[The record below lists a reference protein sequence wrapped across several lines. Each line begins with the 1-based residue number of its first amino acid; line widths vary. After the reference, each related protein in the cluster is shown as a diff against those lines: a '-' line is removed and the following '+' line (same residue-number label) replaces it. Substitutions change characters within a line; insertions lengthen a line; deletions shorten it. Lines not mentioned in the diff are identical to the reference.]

1 MRSATAIAHPNIAL
15 IKYWGKR
22 DRQLNLPSVSSLS
35 LTLDTF
41 QTQTRVD
48 WGSTSDQFV
57 LNGELNKGKEANK
70 VFQFLNLMAP
80 NRPFC
85 RVESTNNFPTAA
97 GLASSSSAFAA
108 LALAGSH
115 AGQLPI
121 AAPSQRPALSALARQ
136 GSGSACRSLW
146 GGWVLWNKGQNQ
158 DGTDSH
164 AVPVHAAD
172 HWNLKLIVAVV
183 SSAAKK
189 IGSTAGMIHTEKTSP
204 LYPLWVES
212 SESDLAEAID
222 AIKRRSLPDLGAV
235 MEHSMLKM
243 HATMLAARP
252 AVRYLKPESL
262 RVLDILEELR
272 AKNILCYGTMDAGPN
287 VKVLCEAK
295 NADHIAGTL
304 KPFCQVVHVLGVG
317 SDPQI
322 ISST

>member
-41 QTQTRVD
+41 QTQTTVK
-48 WGSTSDQFV
+48 WGSHSDSFV
-57 LNGELNKGKEANK
+57 LNGTKNQGKEAQK
-70 VFQFLNLMAP
+70 VFSFLNLLEP
-80 NRPFC
+80 NRPYC
-85 RVESTNNFPTAA
+85 QVESFNNFPTAA

-108 LALAGSH
+108 LALAASS
-115 AGQLPI
+115 AGQLPQ
-121 AAPSQRPALSALARQ
+121 AALDQRHTLSVLARQ

-146 GGWVLWNKGQNQ
+146 GGWVLWNKGHKE

-164 AVPVHAAD
+164 AHPIHPSD
-172 HWNLKLIVAVV
+172 YWDLKLIVAVV
-183 SSAAKK
+183 SSEPKK

-204 LYPLWVES
+204 LYPLWVQS
-212 SESDLAEAID
+212 SDDDLEEAVH
-222 AIKRRSLPDLGAV
+222 AIEHKDIQRLGAV

-252 AVRYLKPESL
+252 AVRYLKPQSL
-262 RVLDILEELR
+262 SVLDKLEDLR
-272 AKNILCYGTMDAGPN
+272 SDGVLCYGTMDAGPN
-287 VKVLCEAK
+287 VKILCEAK
-295 NADHIAGTL
+295 HADRISQAISPLTQAVHI
-304 KPFCQVVHVLGVG
+304 LGVG

-322 ISST
+322 IDIK